1 MQLFSPDFSISRM
14 QRRICIQLQTEGGEM
29 KIDTKKIM
37 EKAAGASTGLAVAV
51 AFLNVALVVVKL
63 VQTVSE
69 EAPKLEDKE

>member
-1 MQLFSPDFSISRM
+1 
-14 QRRICIQLQTEGGEM
+14 M

-69 EAPKLEDKE
+69 EAPKLDHKE

>member
-1 MQLFSPDFSISRM
+1 M
-14 QRRICIQLQTEGGEM
+14 QTEGGEM

-37 EKAAGASTGLAVAV
+37 DKAAGASTGLAVV
-51 AFLNVALVVVKL
+51 IAFLNVALLVTKL

>member
-1 MQLFSPDFSISRM
+1 M
-14 QRRICIQLQTEGGEM
+14 QTEGGEM

-51 AFLNVALVVVKL
+51 AFLNVALLVTKL